1 MQASIL
7 QQNYVVPP
15 PPPPP
20 PFESILSTKY
30 NPFDSYPSSQIYS
43 SLQKPYIGAQN
54 LINKKYEFTNSH
66 PTTIT
71 MLPSQELH
79 IPKHDILQP
88 YGVATPTFENVSPI
102 GERGQSWTETKGDQ
116 TIEGATARASKH
128 KQKKKCQPKAKGL
141 TLLKKNIG
149 GYAKELLKPK
159 WQEGI
164 MTKEAFKTI
173 IKKTVDKVTGTV
185 KPDNVPNNEEKVASY
200 MDSARP
206 KILKL
211 VQVVPQLSIIK
222 KY

>member
-1 MQASIL
+1 VQASIEH
-7 QQNYVVPP
+7 QNYVVPP
-15 PPPPP
+15 PPLP
-20 PFESILSTKY
+20 PFESIFSTKY
-30 NPFDSYPSSQIYS
+30 NTFDSYPPTQIDS
-43 SLQKPYIGAQN
+43 SLQNSHIESETF
-54 LINKKYEFTNSH
+54 INQKHEFTNSC

-71 MLPSQELH
+71 MLPSQELQN
-79 IPKHDILQP
+79 PKHNILQP
-88 YGVATPTFENVSPI
+88 YTVATPTFEDVSHV
-102 GERGQSWTETKGDQ
+102 GERGQIWMETEGDK
-116 TIEGATARASKH
+116 TTEGATKRASKH
-128 KQKKKCQPKAKGL
+128 KQKKKYQPKVKGL
-141 TLLKKNIG
+141 TLLRKNIG

-185 KPDNVPNNEEKVASY
+185 KPDHVPNNEEKVTSY
-200 MDSARP
+200 MNSARP